1 MTSRGKGAHLVK
13 RAQTCL
19 PPPTSCNSV
28 TPSSHRAPIPPS
40 YIFMRFH
47 AQQADESSSCC
58 QSSCI
63 LPLKHAIQAI
73 NLRENKIRR
82 RRHPIQPKY
91 ETYDAVCTEKQ
102 VKNPWSSFITCNSI
116 DDIYRVVF
124 WGLVIPHCCIQ
135 TLSRMTSGK
144 AFGSISNH
152 HGTFLINLEARL
164 RDRH

>member
-1 MTSRGKGAHLVK
+1 MSKEAVELEVDTEQNMKENSKLYIGKSMTSRGKGAHLVK

-91 ETYDAVCTEKQ
+91 EHTMQCAQ
-102 VKNPWSSFITCNSI
+102 KNKSK
-116 DDIYRVVF
+116 
-124 WGLVIPHCCIQ
+124 
-135 TLSRMTSGK
+135 TLGVAS
-144 AFGSISNH
+144 
-152 HGTFLINLEARL
+152 
-164 RDRH
+164 